1 MKRCYKCDTVKP
13 YSEFHKA
20 SQRSDGYNSRC
31 KECQYAYNKQRYDKD
46 PEAFKLKR
54 IKARYNLTPEQY
66 YEMTK
71 NGCEVCGSH
80 KLLHI
85 DHDHS
90 CCGYPEGSRDVIT
103 CGKCIRGVL
112 CKDCNTAEG
121 LLHSSAELA
130 IKLAGYMKRTSN

>member
-1 MKRCYKCDTVKP
+1 MKRCYKCDTHKP

-20 SQRSDGYNSRC
+20 SQRADGYNSRC

-54 IKARYNLTPEQY
+54 IKARYGIEPEQY
-66 YEMTK
+66 YELVK

-90 CCGYPEGSRDVIT
+90 CCGYTEGSRDVIT

-121 LLHSSAELA
+121 LLHSNPD
-130 IKLAGYMKRTSN
+130 ITRKLAEYMEKHS